1 MLMLMAINI
10 VNHNL
15 QNLIKKIPKDIV
27 FFNII
32 PYTYKFQPA
41 CLLEDIRDYYNV
53 KKEIFDNK
61 YYDADLIKHEIYS
74 YLSYFYL
81 DFLKVI
87 LRRHIIF
94 QNYDEEKMNN
104 YLEKFRKFSIH
115 KRSNILLGLFTVN
128 ERLRFTLHINEDY
141 FFQRSSYL

>member
-1 MLMLMAINI
+1 MATNI

-15 QNLIKKIPKDIV
+15 NILIKKIPKDIV

-32 PYTYKFQPA
+32 PYTYQVQPS

-61 YYDADLIKHEIYS
+61 YYDVDMIKHEIYS
-74 YLSYFYL
+74 YLSFFYVN
-81 DFLKVI
+81 FLKFI

-94 QNYDEEKMNN
+94 QNYDEEKMNK
-104 YLEKFRKFSIH
+104 YLEKFCKFSIH
-115 KRSNILLGLFTVN
+115 KRFNILLGLFTVS

-141 FFQRSSYL
+141 FFQRSSYY